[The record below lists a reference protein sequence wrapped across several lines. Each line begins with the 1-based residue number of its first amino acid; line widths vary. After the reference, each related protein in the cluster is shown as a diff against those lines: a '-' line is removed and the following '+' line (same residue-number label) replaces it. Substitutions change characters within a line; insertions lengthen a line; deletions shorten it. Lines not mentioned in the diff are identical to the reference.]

1 MVKYPF
7 HIGFCAPSRTI
18 DDDSKYEAIERYL
31 IDRGAKV
38 TFDETVFHPVKQFG
52 GTEND
57 RLAAFMRQ
65 IEDPT
70 VDVVMPVR
78 GGYGLSRLLDAID
91 YEAIAR
97 HNPICCGFSDFTAFN
112 LAYLAHTGKV
122 SYQGPTGVSLA
133 ASVPDLTETSFLN
146 AVIDTVWQVHFE
158 TTSDETLNLE
168 GCLWGGN
175 LSMMV
180 SLLGTP
186 HFPKIKGGLLY
197 LEDVHE
203 RAYRVE
209 RMLLQLDMAGVLRQ
223 QKAIILGDFQGVDG
237 RTPLREE
244 QFAWRDVVEYLR
256 KRLPEIPIIE
266 GLPFGHIPERVTM
279 PVGAMTRLTLE
290 SHRVTLTSTDHP
302 TIQK

>member
-1 MVKYPF
+1 MPTLHQKKLSS
-7 HIGFCAPSRTI
+7 HIQQQYFP
-18 DDDSKYEAIERYL
+18 ERN
-31 IDRGAKV
+31 GHVHMPA
-38 TFDETVFHPVKQFG
+38 TFT
-52 GTEND
+52 
-57 RLAAFMRQ
+57 
-65 IEDPT
+65 EDPT

-78 GGYGLSRLLDAID
+78 GGYGISRLLDAID

-122 SYQGPTGVSLA
+122 SYQGPTGVSFA
-133 ASVPDLTETSFLN
+133 ASVPDFTETSFLN
-146 AVIDTVWQVHFE
+146 AVTDTVWQVHFE

-223 QKAIILGDFQGVDG
+223 QKAIILGAQLASIRQMSG
-237 RTPLREE
+237 
-244 QFAWRDVVEYLR
+244 
-256 KRLPEIPIIE
+256 
-266 GLPFGHIPERVTM
+266 
-279 PVGAMTRLTLE
+279 
-290 SHRVTLTSTDHP
+290 STGMIFHP
-302 TIQK
+302 